1 MLPAPVVPT
10 AGVSAPAKSKRR
22 VRLALFV
29 AVFALVLTACSVNN
43 EPKDYNAAVED
54 NFIVAC
60 NNANPDKKDV
70 PDATQFCRCTYDA
83 IKSTYSFDQFKALD
97 SKLRDALAN
106 KDTAP
111 KNADDIAKLDPG
123 YATAVGGCKTAG
135 PSAPASATTTAVV
148 TTTSK

>member
-1 MLPAPVVPT
+1 VLPAPVVPT

-43 EPKDYNAAVED
+43 EPKDYNDAVQA
-54 NFIVAC
+54 NFITAC
-60 NNANPDKKDV
+60 KDANPDKKDV
-70 PDATQFCRCTYDA
+70 PDAAQFCQCTYDA
-83 IKSTYSFDQFKALD
+83 IKSSYKFAEFKALD